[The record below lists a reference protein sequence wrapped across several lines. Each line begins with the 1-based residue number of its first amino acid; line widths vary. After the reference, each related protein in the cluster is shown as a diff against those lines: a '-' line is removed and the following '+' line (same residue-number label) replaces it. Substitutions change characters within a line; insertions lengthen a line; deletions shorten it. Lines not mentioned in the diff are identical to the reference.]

1 MQLTIN
7 SLASELGT
15 NFYVVSFTIHEGSL
29 LHCEMK
35 MALRDSWFN
44 TSLPN
49 MTRMELKS
57 NILKQ
62 LFHYL
67 KSIVSYDV
75 DLSTVATFSND
86 FGLVIGG

>member
-15 NFYVVSFTIHEGSL
+15 NFYIVSFTIHEGSL

-44 TSLPN
+44 TTLPH
-49 MTRMELKS
+49 MTRVELKS

-62 LFHYL
+62 LSHYL

-75 DLSTVATFSND
+75 DLSTVASFSND
-86 FGLVIGG
+86 FDVIVGG